1 MVVDVAGSDLEHA
14 AKSRAPAIAIDRE
27 IMTTVPLRKR
37 RSGRLWQAR
46 SAARNDPFDGGAFS
60 RHAVPQDG
68 PRSDEVEVHHE
79 RTSARAQERHS
90 ATARSFPSLTVRPRS
105 RSRRAYAR
113 LCAYAPMRTMQGLRG
128 DAALAQK
135 LAIRS
140 N

>member
-14 AKSRAPAIAIDRE
+14 AESRAPAIAIDQE

-68 PRSDEVEVHHE
+68 PRADEVEVHHE
-79 RTSARAQERHS
+79 RRSAGAPQLEYFR
-90 ATARSFPSLTVRPRS
+90 RPRCAHD
-105 RSRRAYAR
+105 RGHGAPMR

>member
-68 PRSDEVEVHHE
+68 PRADEVEVHHE
-79 RTSARAQERHS
+79 RRSAGAPQRHS
-90 ATARSFPSLTVRPRS
+90 SIISVAHGAPTIAVT
-105 RSRRAYAR
+105 AR